1 MLVGKTSRQ
10 DRGQVLSIS
19 FELSSKK
26 QGDREHY
33 PNDYF
38 TKNQDVLSQFDFN
51 KYEINASLFWTE
63 KPFIMYT
70 VACWQCCAGS
80 NKVTIS
86 WNIGFLLLLTLDIS
100 PPPIHFYFHL
110 SKFFSFLLF
119 PSTKFQSSTRRQTWR
134 DTD

>member
-10 DRGQVLSIS
+10 DKGQLLSIT
-19 FELSSKK
+19 FDLSSKVLYE
-26 QGDREHY
+26 DRENY
-33 PNDYF
+33 PNEYF

-51 KYEINASLFWTE
+51 KHEINASLFWTE

-100 PPPIHFYFHL
+100 PPPLHTFTFICLTSTTFQG
-110 SKFFSFLLF
+110 LF
-119 PSTKFQSSTRRQTWR
+119 KMNQM
-134 DTD
+134 